1 MQQQDARDMTKT
13 SFPREDILW
22 LQVMACGTMV
32 QHVGGD
38 TGYGASVVPGDHVRM
53 DLLLCR
59 LLTFAV
65 KVPAQQHYY
74 SRPKP
79 LVPSLETSM
88 PGSTLNLHS
97 NYHLPK
103 LFMSKDTMLM
113 ENVNDYIVFSF
124 AGFEGM
130 CIHLFKSTLLTNMTR
145 LCCVLFLHFPP
156 KKNYIYD
163 LFLL

>member
-88 PGSTLNLHS
+88 PGSTLNLHR
-97 NYHLPK
+97 
-103 LFMSKDTMLM
+103 
-113 ENVNDYIVFSF
+113 
-124 AGFEGM
+124 FEGM